1 MAAKKAKILIVED
14 DEFLAGMYV
23 TKLTKEGFDVVLASD
38 GEDALVKVKEK
49 PVLILLDILLPK
61 KDGFTVLKEL
71 KSDAATRNIPV
82 ILLTNL
88 GEKEDVD
95 HGLSLGAA
103 DYLIKAH
110 FMPIEVIE
118 KINALLKK

>member
-1 MAAKKAKILIVED
+1 MSPKKAKILVVED
-14 DEFLAGMYV
+14 DEFLACMYV
-23 TKLTKEGFDVVLASD
+23 TKLTKEGFEVILAAD
-38 GEDALVKVKEK
+38 GDQALIKAKEK
-49 PVLILLDILLPK
+49 PALILLDILLPK

-71 KSDAATRNIPV
+71 KSVAATRTIPV

-95 HGLSLGAA
+95 HGLSLGAV

-118 KINALLKK
+118 KINKLLKK